1 MQSKG
6 VAHTWG
12 VIVLGS
18 EGQGGSL
25 GRKDGDLE
33 SVDILQPYQASFQRH
48 NSIDPWKSK
57 THFPSLIIQA
67 PDGILL
73 SV

>member
-1 MQSKG
+1 MGSDK
-6 VAHTWG
+6 
-12 VIVLGS
+12 LGS

-25 GRKDGDLE
+25 GKEKDGDLE
-33 SVDILQPYQASFQRH
+33 SVDILQPYQTSFQRH

-67 PDGILL
+67 PNGILL